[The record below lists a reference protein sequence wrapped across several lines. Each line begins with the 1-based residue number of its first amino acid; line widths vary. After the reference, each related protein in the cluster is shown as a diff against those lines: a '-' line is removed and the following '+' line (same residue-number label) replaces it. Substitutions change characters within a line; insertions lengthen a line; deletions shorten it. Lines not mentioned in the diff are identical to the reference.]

1 MGSSTISHGED
12 DASGGKRAED
22 GDPKHMEWMA
32 SQFPK
37 GWFLLCPDGRHLAMY
52 DDHKTYF
59 EDLTGFF
66 RDVEAA
72 RIGNR

>member
-1 MGSSTISHGED
+1 
-12 DASGGKRAED
+12 
-22 GDPKHMEWMA
+22 MEWMA